1 MVRGGLPMLT
11 AAVPGAILP
20 GAQRQTSDNSMSV
33 TGRLCDKIVAI
44 TADRIADEAIAKAR
58 QLVLDGVAVA
68 VAGARIEE
76 APKIIADYLR
86 GQGSKGESAALGF
99 GFRLAAVPAALVNAA
114 SMHVLDFE
122 PMWTPATH
130 ALSPALASTLAL
142 AESIGSSGRD
152 VLVAVIKGVEI
163 QGWIRQ
169 ASGHVESRD
178 FKFHPP
184 GMVGPIGA
192 AVAASHLLGLDAERL
207 ANAIGIATSR
217 CGSLTSNTGTM
228 TKSTHCGYAASL
240 GLESAL
246 LASKGF
252 TGDPAAFDSP
262 SGYTWSFLPPHFDR
276 EMLLSFGPPF
286 RLVDPG
292 YTLKIFPCKFTTH
305 YGITAALA
313 ARSRVPS
320 PDAIR
325 AIRMLAPV
333 VPTGDRP
340 RPKTGLEGKFSV
352 QYTLAAA
359 LLDGA
364 VTLST
369 FTDERLARADMQ
381 ALLPKIAVTMTPE
394 ITTQYNAGRYVALD
408 IELADGTVV
417 RERCERPRGSW
428 GAEPITEAEHIVK
441 VRDCLKGSLPAAA
454 VDECVDLG
462 KRFADLDA
470 TGVRRLLALACA
482 EGRA

>member
-1 MVRGGLPMLT
+1 MGV
-11 AAVPGAILP
+11 
-20 GAQRQTSDNSMSV
+20 TS
-33 TGRLCDKIVAI
+33 RLCDQIVAI
-44 TADRIADEAIAKAR
+44 TADRIGDEAIAKAR
-58 QLVLDGVAVA
+58 RLVLDGISVA

-76 APKIIADYLR
+76 APRILADYLR
-86 GQGSKGESAALGF
+86 QQGSNPQSSALGF
-99 GFRLAAVPAALVNAA
+99 GFRLAAVPAALLNATA
-114 SMHVLDFE
+114 MHVLDFE

-130 ALSPALASTLAL
+130 ALSPALAPVLAL
-142 AESIGSSGRD
+142 AESIGASGREI
-152 VLVAVIKGVEI
+152 LVALIKGVEI
-163 QGWIRQ
+163 QGWIRK

-192 AVAASHLLGLDAERL
+192 AVAASHLLKLDASRL
-207 ANAIGIATSR
+207 AQAIGIATSR

-246 LASKGF
+246 LAANGF
-252 TGDPAAFDSP
+252 TGDDDAFDSP
-262 SGYTWSFLPPHFDR
+262 DGYVRSFLPPHFDR

-313 ARSRVPS
+313 ARPKVPS
-320 PDAIR
+320 PAAIR

-340 RPKTGLEGKFSV
+340 HPRTGLEGKFSV

-364 VTLST
+364 ATLSS
-369 FTDERLARADMQ
+369 FTDERLAREDMQ
-381 ALLPKIAVTMTPE
+381 TLLRKITVTMTPD
-394 ITTQYNAGRYVALD
+394 ITTEYNAGRYVDLE
-408 IELADGTVV
+408 IELADHTIV

-428 GAEPITEAEHIVK
+428 GAAPISTAEHITK
-441 VRDCLKGSLPAAA
+441 VRDCLAGSLKPSAI
-454 VDECVDLG
+454 DECIDLAG
-462 KRFADLDA
+462 RFEHLQAD
-470 TGVRRLLALACA
+470 GVRRLLSLACA
-482 EGRA
+482 EG

>member
-1 MVRGGLPMLT
+1 M
-11 AAVPGAILP
+11 
-20 GAQRQTSDNSMSV
+20 SSV
-33 TGRLCDKIVAI
+33 TKRLCDRIVAI
-44 TADRIADEAIAKAR
+44 TSDGIGKSPMVQAR
-58 QLVLDGVAVA
+58 QLVLDGIAVA
-68 VAGARIEE
+68 VAGARIET
-76 APKIIADYLR
+76 APRILANYLR
-86 GQGSKGESAALGF
+86 KQGSKQESSVLGF
-99 GFRLAAVPAALVNAA
+99 GFRLGSVPAALLNAT

-130 ALSPALASTLAL
+130 ALSPALAPVLAL
-142 AESIGSSGRD
+142 AESIRSNGRE
-152 VLVAVIKGVEI
+152 VLAALIKGVEI

-192 AVAASHLLGLDAERL
+192 AVAASHLLKLDAQRL
-207 ANAIGIATSR
+207 ANAIGIASSR
-217 CGSLTSNTGTM
+217 CGSLTSNTGSM

-246 LASKGF
+246 LAASGF
-252 TGDPAAFDSP
+252 TGDDEAFDRP
-262 SGYTWSFLPPHFDR
+262 GGYARIFLPLHFDR

-313 ARSRVPS
+313 ARARIPS

-325 AIRMLAPV
+325 AVRMLAPI

-340 RPKTGLEGKFSV
+340 HPQTGLEGKFSV
-352 QYTLAAA
+352 QYTVAAA

-364 VTLST
+364 VTLSS
-369 FTDERLARADMQ
+369 FTDERLQRVDMQ
-381 ALLPKIAVTMTPE
+381 EMLGKINVTMTPN
-394 ITTQYNAGRYVALD
+394 ITTEYNAGRYVDLE
-408 IELADGTVV
+408 IELSDRTVV

-428 GAEPITEAEHIVK
+428 GAEPISEAEHVIK
-441 VRDCLKGSLPAAA
+441 VRDCLVGSLSPRSI
-454 VDECVDLG
+454 DECVELAS
-462 KRFADLDA
+462 RFEILDA
-470 TGVRRLLALACA
+470 NGVRRLLSLACA
-482 EGRA
+482 ETGTRC

>member
-1 MVRGGLPMLT
+1 MTITR
-11 AAVPGAILP
+11 
-20 GAQRQTSDNSMSV
+20 
-33 TGRLCDKIVAI
+33 RLCEKIVAT
-44 TADRIADEAIAKAR
+44 TADRMGETAIAKAR

-76 APKIIADYLR
+76 APRILADHLR
-86 GQGSKGESAALGF
+86 GQGSKPECSALGF
-99 GFRLAAVPAALVNAA
+99 GFRLAPVPAALLNAT

-130 ALSPALASTLAL
+130 ALSPALAPVLAL
-142 AESIGSSGRD
+142 AESIGAHGRD
-152 VLVAVIKGVEI
+152 VLAAVIKGVEI
-163 QGWIRQ
+163 QGWIRR
-169 ASGHVESRD
+169 ACGHVESRD

-192 AVAASHLLGLDAERL
+192 AVAASHLLKLDASAL

-246 LASKGF
+246 LAAHGF
-252 TGDPAAFDSP
+252 TGDDKAFDSAT
-262 SGYTWSFLPPHFDR
+262 GYADIFLPPDFDR
-276 EMLLSFGPPF
+276 EMLMSFGPPF

-292 YTLKIFPCKFTTH
+292 FTLKIFPCKFTTH

-313 ARSRVPS
+313 ARPRIPS
-320 PDAIR
+320 ADAIR
-325 AIRMLAPV
+325 AVRVLAPV

-340 RPKTGLEGKFSV
+340 HPKTGLEGKFSV

-364 VTLST
+364 VTLSS
-369 FTDERLARADMQ
+369 FADARLHRSDMQ
-381 ALLPKIAVTMTPE
+381 TLLSKIAVTMSTD
-394 ITTQYNAGRYVALD
+394 ITTEYNAGRYVDLE
-408 IELADGTVV
+408 IELADGTTV

-428 GAEPITEAEHIVK
+428 GAEPFSEAEHIVK
-441 VRDCLKGSLPAAA
+441 VRDCLAGSLAPSAI
-454 VDECVDLG
+454 DESLELG
-462 KRFADLDA
+462 SRFEQLDGN
-470 TGVRRLLALACA
+470 GVRTMLALACR
-482 EGRA
+482 EGGARCC

>member
-1 MVRGGLPMLT
+1 
-11 AAVPGAILP
+11 
-20 GAQRQTSDNSMSV
+20 V
-33 TGRLCDKIVAI
+33 TVTQELCEKIVAT
-44 TADRIADEAIAKAR
+44 TADNIDETAIAKAR
-58 QLVLDGVAVA
+58 ELLLDGVAVA

-76 APKIIADYLR
+76 APKILADYLR
-86 GQGSKGESAALGF
+86 GQGSKPDCSALGF
-99 GFRLAAVPAALVNAA
+99 GFRLAAVPAALLNAT

-130 ALSPALASTLAL
+130 ALSPALAPALML
-142 AESIGSSGRD
+142 AESTEANGRE
-152 VLVAVIKGVEI
+152 VLTAVIKGIEI
-163 QGWIRQ
+163 QGWIRR
-169 ASGHVESRD
+169 ACGHVESRD

-192 AVAASHLLGLDAERL
+192 AVAAAHLMRLDAPAL
-207 ANAIGIATSR
+207 AHAIGIATSR

-246 LASKGF
+246 LAAAGF
-252 TGDPAAFDSP
+252 TGDDKAFDSA
-262 SGYTWSFLPPHFDR
+262 SGYAAIFLPPHFDR

-292 YTLKIFPCKFTTH
+292 FTLKIFPCKFTTH

-313 ARSRVPS
+313 ARQRLKSL
-320 PDAIR
+320 DAIR
-325 AIRMLAPV
+325 SIRMLAPV

-340 RPKTGLEGKFSV
+340 HPKRGLEGKFSV

-369 FTDERLARADMQ
+369 FADERLHRSDMQ
-381 ALLPKIAVTMTPE
+381 ALLGKIAVTMTPD
-394 ITTQYNAGRYVALD
+394 ITTEYNAGRYVELE
-408 IELADGTVV
+408 IELADGTIV

-428 GAEPITEAEHIVK
+428 GAEPISAAEHLVK
-441 VRDCLKGSLPAAA
+441 VRDCLAGSLSPAAIE
-454 VDECVDLG
+454 ECIALG
-462 KRFADLDA
+462 RRFEELDGS
-470 TGVRRLLALACA
+470 GVRRMLALACREA
-482 EGRA
+482 ECC

>member
-1 MVRGGLPMLT
+1 M
-11 AAVPGAILP
+11 AA
-20 GAQRQTSDNSMSV
+20 T
-33 TGRLCDKIVAI
+33 
-44 TADRIADEAIAKAR
+44 TADRMSETAIAKAR
-58 QLVLDGVAVA
+58 QLVLDGIAVA

-76 APKIIADYLR
+76 APKILADYLR
-86 GQGSKGESAALGF
+86 GQGSKPDCTALGF
-99 GFRLAAVPAALVNAA
+99 GFRLASVPAALLNAA

-130 ALSPALASTLAL
+130 ALSPALAPALAL
-142 AESIGSSGRD
+142 AESIGADGRD
-152 VLVAVIKGVEI
+152 ILAAVIKGVEI

-169 ASGHVESRD
+169 ACGHVESRD

-192 AVAASHLLGLDAERL
+192 AVAASHLLKLDATAL

-246 LASKGF
+246 LAAGGF
-252 TGDPAAFDSP
+252 TGDEEAFDGP
-262 SGYTWSFLPPHFDR
+262 RGYAAIFLPEHFDR

-292 YTLKIFPCKFTTH
+292 FTLKIFPCKFTTH

-313 ARSRVPS
+313 ARPRIPS

-340 RPKTGLEGKFSV
+340 HPRTGLEGKFSV
-352 QYTLAAA
+352 QYTVAAA
-359 LLDGA
+359 LLDGT
-364 VTLST
+364 VTLSS
-369 FTDERLARADMQ
+369 FTDERLYRPEMQ
-381 ALLPKIAVTMTPE
+381 SLLNKITVTMTPD
-394 ITTQYNAGRYVALD
+394 ITTEYNAGRYVDLE
-408 IELADGTVV
+408 IELTNGTNV

-428 GAEPITEAEHIVK
+428 GAEPISNTEHMVK
-441 VRDCLKGSLPAAA
+441 VRDCLASSLTPTAIDEFAELGS
-454 VDECVDLG
+454 
-462 KRFADLDA
+462 RFEQLD
-470 TGVRRLLALACA
+470 GNRVRRMLALACG
-482 EGRA
+482 ENGERC

>member
-1 MVRGGLPMLT
+1 VSITRK
-11 AAVPGAILP
+11 
-20 GAQRQTSDNSMSV
+20 
-33 TGRLCDKIVAI
+33 LCEKIVAT
-44 TADRIADEAIAKAR
+44 TADRMDEAAIAKAR
-58 QLVLDGVAVA
+58 QLVLDGIAVA
-68 VAGARIEE
+68 VAGARIEQ
-76 APKIIADYLR
+76 APQILADYLR
-86 GQGSKGESAALGF
+86 GQESKPECSALGF
-99 GFRLAAVPAALVNAA
+99 GFRLAPVPAALLNAT

-130 ALSPALASTLAL
+130 ALSPALAPALAL
-142 AESIGSSGRD
+142 AESIGAGGRD
-152 VLVAVIKGVEI
+152 VLAAVVKGVEI

-169 ASGHVESRD
+169 ACGHVASRD

-192 AVAASHLLGLDAERL
+192 AVAASHLRELDASAL

-246 LASKGF
+246 LAATGF
-252 TGDPAAFDSP
+252 TGDDKAFDSAT
-262 SGYTWSFLPPHFDR
+262 GYAAIFLPPSFDR
-276 EMLLSFGPPF
+276 DMLMSFGPPF

-292 YTLKIFPCKFTTH
+292 FTLKIFPCKFTTH

-313 ARSRVPS
+313 ARPRIPS
-320 PDAIR
+320 AEAIR
-325 AIRMLAPV
+325 AVRMLAPV

-340 RPKTGLEGKFSV
+340 HPGTGLEGKFSV

-364 VTLST
+364 VTLSS
-369 FTDERLARADMQ
+369 FTDERLHRSDMQ
-381 ALLPKIAVTMTPE
+381 TLLRKIAVTMSPD
-394 ITTQYNAGRYVALD
+394 ITTAYNAGRYVDLE
-408 IELADGTVV
+408 IELADGTAV

-428 GAEPITEAEHIVK
+428 GAEPIADGEHIVK
-441 VRDCLKGSLPAAA
+441 IRDCLAGSLPPAAI
-454 VDECVDLG
+454 DECLELG
-462 KRFADLDA
+462 GRFEQLDQN
-470 TGVRRLLALACA
+470 GVRRMLALACRKA
-482 EGRA
+482 GAQCC

>member
-1 MVRGGLPMLT
+1 
-11 AAVPGAILP
+11 
-20 GAQRQTSDNSMSV
+20 V
-33 TGRLCDKIVAI
+33 TVTQRLCEKIVT
-44 TADRIADEAIAKAR
+44 TAVESLDERAMGKAR

-76 APKIIADYLR
+76 APKILGNYLR
-86 GQGSKGESAALGF
+86 EQGSKSECAALGF
-99 GFRLAAVPAALVNAA
+99 GFRLAPVPAALLNAA

-130 ALSPALASTLAL
+130 ALSPALAPTLAL
-142 AESIGSSGRD
+142 AESIGASGRE
-152 VLVAVIKGVEI
+152 VLAAVIKGVEI
-163 QGWIRQ
+163 QGWIRR
-169 ASGHVESRD
+169 AMGHVESRD

-192 AVAASHLLGLDAERL
+192 AVAAAHLLKLDAAAL

-246 LASKGF
+246 LAARGF
-252 TGDPAAFDSP
+252 TGDVKAFDSP
-262 SGYTWSFLPPHFDR
+262 SGYAAIFLGPHFDP
-276 EMLLSFGPPF
+276 EMLMCFGPPF

-292 YTLKIFPCKFTTH
+292 FTLKIFPCKFTTH
-305 YGITAALA
+305 YGISAALA
-313 ARSRVPS
+313 ARPRIPS
-320 PDAIR
+320 PEAISSV
-325 AIRMLAPV
+325 RMLAPV

-340 RPKTGLEGKFSV
+340 HPKRGLEGKFSV

-369 FTDERLARADMQ
+369 FTDERLNRPDMQ
-381 ALLPKIAVTMTPE
+381 VLLDKIAVTMSPD
-394 ITTQYNAGRYVALD
+394 ITTEYNAGRYVDLK
-408 IELADGTVV
+408 IELADGTIIA
-417 RERCERPRGSW
+417 ERCERPRGSW
-428 GAEPITEAEHIVK
+428 GAAPITEAEHLVK
-441 VRDCLKGSLPAAA
+441 VRDCLHPSLAPAAI
-454 VDECVDLG
+454 DECLALG
-462 KRFADLDA
+462 RRFEELDG
-470 TGVRRLLALACA
+470 TGVRRMLALACA
-482 EGRA
+482 EGAGCC

>member
-1 MVRGGLPMLT
+1 MAETMT
-11 AAVPGAILP
+11 
-20 GAQRQTSDNSMSV
+20 SV
-33 TGRLCDKIVAI
+33 TKRLCDRIVAI
-44 TADRIADEAIAKAR
+44 TADAIGESAIAKAR
-58 QLVLDGVAVA
+58 QLVLDGIGVA
-68 VAGARIEE
+68 VAGARIET
-76 APKIIADYLR
+76 APRILAEYLR
-86 GQGSKGESAALGF
+86 KQGSNKESSALGF
-99 GFRLAAVPAALVNAA
+99 GFRLGPVPAALLNAT

-130 ALSPALASTLAL
+130 ALSPALAPVLAL
-142 AESIGSSGRD
+142 AESIGTSGRE
-152 VLVAVIKGVEI
+152 VLAALIKGVEI
-163 QGWIRQ
+163 QGWIRR

-192 AVAASHLLGLDAERL
+192 AVAASHLLTLDAERL
-207 ANAIGIATSR
+207 ANAIGIASSR

-246 LASKGF
+246 LAANGF
-252 TGDPAAFDSP
+252 TGDDEAFDGP
-262 SGYTWSFLPPHFDR
+262 RGYAQTFLPPHFDR

-313 ARSRVPS
+313 ARPRIPS
-320 PDAIR
+320 TDAIC
-325 AIRMLAPV
+325 AVRMLAPV

-340 RPKTGLEGKFSV
+340 HPKTGLEGKFSV

-364 VTLST
+364 VTLSS
-369 FTDERLARADMQ
+369 FTDERLQRPDMQ
-381 ALLPKIAVTMTPE
+381 TLLGKINVTMTPN
-394 ITTQYNAGRYVALD
+394 ITTEYNAGRYVDLE
-408 IELADGTVV
+408 IELADRTVV
-417 RERCERPRGSW
+417 CERCERPRGSW
-428 GAEPITEAEHIVK
+428 GAEPISEAEHVIK
-441 VRDCLKGSLPAAA
+441 VRDCFAGSLSPPAI
-454 VDECVDLG
+454 DECIELG
-462 KRFADLDA
+462 RRFELLDA
-470 TGVRRLLALACA
+470 KSVQRLLALACA
-482 EGRA
+482 ETGTRC

>member
-1 MVRGGLPMLT
+1 
-11 AAVPGAILP
+11 
-20 GAQRQTSDNSMSV
+20 V
-33 TGRLCDKIVAI
+33 TVTRKLCEKIVAT
-44 TADRIADEAIAKAR
+44 TADRMGETAIAKAR
-58 QLVLDGVAVA
+58 QLVLDGIAVA

-76 APKIIADYLR
+76 APKILADYLR
-86 GQGSKGESAALGF
+86 GQGSKPECSALGF
-99 GFRLAAVPAALVNAA
+99 GFRLAPVPAALLNAT

-130 ALSPALASTLAL
+130 ALSPALAPVLAL
-142 AESIGSSGRD
+142 AESIGAHGRD
-152 VLVAVIKGVEI
+152 VLAAVIKGVEI
-163 QGWIRQ
+163 QGWIRR
-169 ASGHVESRD
+169 ACGHVASRD

-192 AVAASHLLGLDAERL
+192 AVAASHLLKLDASAL

-246 LASKGF
+246 LAANGF
-252 TGDPAAFDSP
+252 TGDDKAFDSAT
-262 SGYTWSFLPPHFDR
+262 GYAAIFLPPDFDR
-276 EMLLSFGPPF
+276 EMLMCFGLPF

-292 YTLKIFPCKFTTH
+292 FALKIFPCKFTTH

-313 ARSRVPS
+313 ARPRVPS
-320 PDAIR
+320 ADAIR
-325 AIRMLAPV
+325 AVRMLAPI

-340 RPKTGLEGKFSV
+340 HPETGLEGKFSV

-364 VTLST
+364 VTLSS
-369 FTDERLARADMQ
+369 FTDERLHRPDMQ
-381 ALLPKIAVTMTPE
+381 TLLSKIAVTMTPD
-394 ITTQYNAGRYVALD
+394 ITTEYNAGRYVDLE
-408 IELADGTVV
+408 IELAGGTTV

-428 GAEPITEAEHIVK
+428 GAEPISETEHIVK
-441 VRDCLKGSLPAAA
+441 VRDCLAGSLAPSAI
-454 VDECVDLG
+454 DECLELG
-462 KRFADLDA
+462 SRFEQLDGN
-470 TGVRRLLALACA
+470 GVRRMLALARREVVHDA
-482 EGRA
+482 VD